1 MTASEYSLYS
11 SKNTKQMKSGSWHKA
26 VWAIFGI
33 LSLITAILAFS
44 GRIAMAGP
52 TAIAAFVA
60 LAIACRNHEAL
71 KGYAFTSLIFAA
83 VVTSL
88 YFPGLFLE
96 WGGYKLSGLI
106 IPLVQIIMF
115 GMGTSMSL
123 NDFAAVVKSPKG
135 VIIGV
140 ALQFIIMPSLGFG
153 LARLSGFEPEIAAGI
168 ILIGCSPSGLASNV
182 MSYLAKANVP
192 LSLTITS
199 ITTLIAPIMTPM
211 LMKQLA
217 GTFVE
222 IEMTKMMLDIAK
234 MIIIPIG
241 AGLIFNRLFAG
252 RLGWLDRAMPIVS
265 MASIAM
271 IIMVITAAGRDSL
284 LSIGPLL
291 ILLVLIHNITGY
303 LLGYG
308 FSKLLGLPERD
319 SRTVALEVGMQNGGL
334 ASGIAKEMGKIATV
348 GLAAAVFG
356 PLMNITGSVLASFW
370 HRRPPSD
377 QA

>member
-1 MTASEYSLYS
+1 
-11 SKNTKQMKSGSWHKA
+11 
-26 VWAIFGI
+26 
-33 LSLITAILAFS
+33 
-44 GRIAMAGP
+44 
-52 TAIAAFVA
+52 
-60 LAIACRNHEAL
+60 
-71 KGYAFTSLIFAA
+71 
-83 VVTSL
+83 
-88 YFPGLFLE
+88 
-96 WGGYKLSGLI
+96 
-106 IPLVQIIMF
+106 
-115 GMGTSMSL
+115 
-123 NDFAAVVKSPKG
+123 
-135 VIIGV
+135 
-140 ALQFIIMPSLGFG
+140 
-153 LARLSGFEPEIAAGI
+153 
-168 ILIGCSPSGLASNV
+168 

-241 AGLIFNRLFAG
+241 AGLIFNRLFSG

-271 IIMVITAAGRDSL
+271 IIVVITAAGRDSL

-291 ILLVLIHNITGY
+291 ILLVLVHNVSGY
-303 LLGYG
+303 MLGYG
-308 FSKLLGLPERD
+308 FSRLLGLPERD

-356 PLMNITGSVLASFW
+356 PTMNITGSILASFW
-370 HRRPPSD
+370 HRRPPRD